1 MSYNNTKLLAAIL
14 GYSLLA
20 CSICGCSANTSLTTE
35 STETSADSS
44 YAVTHLDSDDMFTD
58 RDKEVGYDKET
69 SVSVQLADGA
79 TSCDDDSVTVTD
91 DTITISDEGTYILS
105 GSLSDGQ
112 VIIDADEN
120 AKIQLV
126 LDNVSINCDTSAAI
140 YVRQADKVF
149 VTLADGSENT
159 LSNTSDFV
167 AIDDNN
173 IDGVIFSKSDLT
185 LNGSGTLTVTAA
197 FGHGIVSKD
206 DLVITSGTYA
216 ITAAKHALS
225 GKDSVRIADGVL
237 TLDAGTDGIHS
248 ENADKDGKGFIYIA
262 DGTINIE
269 ADSDGMDAE
278 ETLQIDGGSMTIAAG
293 DDGVHSDRD
302 LIITDG
308 TIDVTK
314 SYEGLEGMTV
324 TIEDGD
330 ISVVSSDDGLNA
342 AGDPADVSSDNSDAN
357 GNNSDMLNPG
367 EENTNP
373 STEDDGSNSAANA
386 QTIAMTDS
394 TKNSNNDADK
404 SDSSNNKT
412 RPDING
418 DTPPQK
424 PDGSNNNG
432 GTPPQRPDDSNNS
445 ANDNSTEDGATGNN
459 DSDNQKTSPELP
471 DNTGA
476 DEPPTDGNM
485 PSGGPQD
492 GGFGGGMDEAH
503 DYNFIVINGGTIN
516 VNADGDGIDSN
527 GDLIVTGGTIYV
539 SGPTNGGNGA
549 LDYAGNAAISG
560 GTIVAVGAS
569 GMAQNFGS
577 DSTQGCMLVTVAEST
592 LTGDLTLTDSDGNV
606 IVSYSPEKA
615 YNSVVISSP
624 DIKEDATYTLA
635 TGDITNTVTM
645 SSLIYGED
653 DHIGR

>member
-1 MSYNNTKLLAAIL
+1 MSDQMIFKRYEIK
-14 GYSLLA
+14 YM
-20 CSICGCSANTSLTTE
+20 LTRE
-35 STETSADSS
+35 QKKRLC
-44 YAVTHLDSDDMFTD
+44 HLM
-58 RDKEVGYDKET
+58 K
-69 SVSVQLADGA
+69 
-79 TSCDDDSVTVTD
+79 
-91 DTITISDEGTYILS
+91 DEM
-105 GSLSDGQ
+105 
-112 VIIDADEN
+112 
-120 AKIQLV
+120 
-126 LDNVSINCDTSAAI
+126 
-140 YVRQADKVF
+140 
-149 VTLADGSENT
+149 
-159 LSNTSDFV
+159 
-167 AIDDNN
+167 
-173 IDGVIFSKSDLT
+173 
-185 LNGSGTLTVTAA
+185 
-197 FGHGIVSKD
+197 
-206 DLVITSGTYA
+206 
-216 ITAAKHALS
+216 
-225 GKDSVRIADGVL
+225 
-237 TLDAGTDGIHS
+237 
-248 ENADKDGKGFIYIA
+248 IA
-262 DGTINIE
+262 DGTITIE
-269 ADSDGMDAE
+269 ADSDGIAAE

-342 AGDPADVSSDNSDAN
+342 AGDPA
-357 GNNSDMLNPG
+357 
-367 EENTNP
+367 
-373 STEDDGSNSAANA
+373 
-386 QTIAMTDS
+386 
-394 TKNSNNDADK
+394 
-404 SDSSNNKT
+404 
-412 RPDING
+412 
-418 DTPPQK
+418 
-424 PDGSNNNG
+424 
-432 GTPPQRPDDSNNS
+432 
-445 ANDNSTEDGATGNN
+445 
-459 DSDNQKTSPELP
+459 
-471 DNTGA
+471 
-476 DEPPTDGNM
+476 DGNM

-624 DIKEDATYTLA
+624 DIKKGATYTLA
-635 TGDITNTVTM
+635 TGDTTNTVTM
-645 SSLIYGED
+645 VSYNLKGESRIFPVHLKFTSFHYIFLLSECEHRIDAATGFFHNLLIQRNFFSAISEQTVIYIPQCGQL
-653 DHIGR
+653 HIVTDTVLGQRIEFLIRALILQMLNDTVLRSDNEFLRIAFPGVIHDTGS

>member
-20 CSICGCSANTSLTTE
+20 CSICGCSADTTRTTE
-35 STETSADSS
+35 STETSTDSS

-58 RDKEVGYDKET
+58 RDKEVGYDEET
-69 SVSVQLADGA
+69 SVSVQLADSA
-79 TSCDDDSVTVTD
+79 TSCSDNSVTVTD

-105 GSLSDGQ
+105 GSLNDGQ

-149 VTLADGSENT
+149 VTLADDSENT

-185 LNGSGTLTVTAA
+185 LNGSGTLTVNAA

-206 DLVITSGTYA
+206 DLVITSGTYV
-216 ITAAKHALS
+216 ITAARHALN

-262 DGTINIE
+262 DGTITIE
-269 ADSDGMDAE
+269 ADSDGIDAE
-278 ETLQIDGGSMTIAAG
+278 ETLQIDGGSMTIAVG

-342 AGDPADVSSDNSDAN
+342 AGDPADASSDYSDSN
-357 GNNSDMLNPG
+357 ESNSDMLNPG

-373 STEDDGSNSAANA
+373 STEDDGSDSTANV
-386 QTIAMTDS
+386 QTIATTNS
-394 TKNSNNDADK
+394 TK
-404 SDSSNNKT
+404 
-412 RPDING
+412 RG
-418 DTPPQK
+418 D
-424 PDGSNNNG
+424 N
-432 GTPPQRPDDSNNS
+432 
-445 ANDNSTEDGATGNN
+445 
-459 DSDNQKTSPELP
+459 
-471 DNTGA
+471 
-476 DEPPTDGNM
+476 
-485 PSGGPQD
+485 
-492 GGFGGGMDEAH
+492 
-503 DYNFIVINGGTIN
+503 
-516 VNADGDGIDSN
+516 
-527 GDLIVTGGTIYV
+527 
-539 SGPTNGGNGA
+539 
-549 LDYAGNAAISG
+549 
-560 GTIVAVGAS
+560 IVAVGAS

-624 DIKEDATYTLA
+624 DIKKGATYTLA
-635 TGDITNTVTM
+635 TGDTTNTVTM
-645 SSLIYGED
+645 SSLVYGED
-653 DHIGR
+653 DHMGR

>member
-1 MSYNNTKLLAAIL
+1 MSDQMIFKRYEIK
-14 GYSLLA
+14 YM
-20 CSICGCSANTSLTTE
+20 LTRE
-35 STETSADSS
+35 QKKRLC
-44 YAVTHLDSDDMFTD
+44 HLM
-58 RDKEVGYDKET
+58 K
-69 SVSVQLADGA
+69 
-79 TSCDDDSVTVTD
+79 
-91 DTITISDEGTYILS
+91 DEM
-105 GSLSDGQ
+105 
-112 VIIDADEN
+112 
-120 AKIQLV
+120 
-126 LDNVSINCDTSAAI
+126 
-140 YVRQADKVF
+140 
-149 VTLADGSENT
+149 
-159 LSNTSDFV
+159 
-167 AIDDNN
+167 
-173 IDGVIFSKSDLT
+173 
-185 LNGSGTLTVTAA
+185 
-197 FGHGIVSKD
+197 
-206 DLVITSGTYA
+206 
-216 ITAAKHALS
+216 
-225 GKDSVRIADGVL
+225 
-237 TLDAGTDGIHS
+237 
-248 ENADKDGKGFIYIA
+248 IA
-262 DGTINIE
+262 DGTITIE
-269 ADSDGMDAE
+269 ADSDGIDAE

-342 AGDPADVSSDNSDAN
+342 AGDPA
-357 GNNSDMLNPG
+357 
-367 EENTNP
+367 
-373 STEDDGSNSAANA
+373 
-386 QTIAMTDS
+386 
-394 TKNSNNDADK
+394 
-404 SDSSNNKT
+404 
-412 RPDING
+412 
-418 DTPPQK
+418 
-424 PDGSNNNG
+424 
-432 GTPPQRPDDSNNS
+432 
-445 ANDNSTEDGATGNN
+445 
-459 DSDNQKTSPELP
+459 
-471 DNTGA
+471 
-476 DEPPTDGNM
+476 DGNM

-624 DIKEDATYTLA
+624 DIKKGATYTLA
-635 TGDITNTVTM
+635 TGDTTNTVTM
-645 SSLIYGED
+645 VSYNLKGESRIFPVHLKFTSFHYIFLLSECEHRIDAATGFFHNLLIQRNFFSAISEQTVIYITQCGQLHVVADTILGQRIEFLIRALILQMLNNAVLRSD
-653 DHIGR
+653 NEFLRIAFPGVIHDTGS

>member
-1 MSYNNTKLLAAIL
+1 MTEAEAVNYLLHREKITDSQIAREMDYCLDYYRELAPKVLLSY
-14 GYSLLA
+14 
-20 CSICGCSANTSLTTE
+20 E
-35 STETSADSS
+35 RE
-44 YAVTHLDSDDMFTD
+44 
-58 RDKEVGYDKET
+58 
-69 SVSVQLADGA
+69 
-79 TSCDDDSVTVTD
+79 
-91 DTITISDEGTYILS
+91 
-105 GSLSDGQ
+105 
-112 VIIDADEN
+112 
-120 AKIQLV
+120 
-126 LDNVSINCDTSAAI
+126 
-140 YVRQADKVF
+140 
-149 VTLADGSENT
+149 
-159 LSNTSDFV
+159 
-167 AIDDNN
+167 
-173 IDGVIFSKSDLT
+173 
-185 LNGSGTLTVTAA
+185 A
-197 FGHGIVSKD
+197 FYHKAD
-206 DLVITSGTYA
+206 DLVITSGTYV
-216 ITAAKHALS
+216 ITAARHALS

-262 DGTINIE
+262 DGTITIE
-269 ADSDGMDAE
+269 ADSDGIDAE

-293 DDGVHSDRD
+293 DDGMHSDRD

-342 AGDPADVSSDNSDAN
+342 VGDPADASSDNS
-357 GNNSDMLNPG
+357 
-367 EENTNP
+367 
-373 STEDDGSNSAANA
+373 
-386 QTIAMTDS
+386 
-394 TKNSNNDADK
+394 DK

-412 RPDING
+412 RPDMNG

-432 GTPPQRPDDSNNS
+432 GTPSQRPDDSNG
-445 ANDNSTEDGATGNN
+445 T
-459 DSDNQKTSPELP
+459 
-471 DNTGA
+471 
-476 DEPPTDGNM
+476 PPADGNM

-577 DSTQGCMLVTVAEST
+577 DSTQGCMLVTVSEST
-592 LTGDLTLTDSDGNV
+592 LTGTLTLTDSDGNV

-624 DIKEDATYTLA
+624 DIKKGATYTLA
-635 TGDITNTVTM
+635 TGDTTNTVTM
-645 SSLIYGED
+645 SSLVYGED
-653 DHIGR
+653 DHMGR

>member
-1 MSYNNTKLLAAIL
+1 MSDQMIFKRYEIK
-14 GYSLLA
+14 YM
-20 CSICGCSANTSLTTE
+20 LTRE
-35 STETSADSS
+35 QKKRLC
-44 YAVTHLDSDDMFTD
+44 HLM
-58 RDKEVGYDKET
+58 K
-69 SVSVQLADGA
+69 
-79 TSCDDDSVTVTD
+79 
-91 DTITISDEGTYILS
+91 DEM
-105 GSLSDGQ
+105 
-112 VIIDADEN
+112 
-120 AKIQLV
+120 
-126 LDNVSINCDTSAAI
+126 
-140 YVRQADKVF
+140 
-149 VTLADGSENT
+149 
-159 LSNTSDFV
+159 
-167 AIDDNN
+167 
-173 IDGVIFSKSDLT
+173 
-185 LNGSGTLTVTAA
+185 
-197 FGHGIVSKD
+197 
-206 DLVITSGTYA
+206 
-216 ITAAKHALS
+216 
-225 GKDSVRIADGVL
+225 
-237 TLDAGTDGIHS
+237 
-248 ENADKDGKGFIYIA
+248 IA
-262 DGTINIE
+262 DGTITIE
-269 ADSDGMDAE
+269 ADSDGIDAE

-342 AGDPADVSSDNSDAN
+342 AGDPA
-357 GNNSDMLNPG
+357 
-367 EENTNP
+367 
-373 STEDDGSNSAANA
+373 
-386 QTIAMTDS
+386 
-394 TKNSNNDADK
+394 
-404 SDSSNNKT
+404 
-412 RPDING
+412 
-418 DTPPQK
+418 
-424 PDGSNNNG
+424 
-432 GTPPQRPDDSNNS
+432 
-445 ANDNSTEDGATGNN
+445 
-459 DSDNQKTSPELP
+459 
-471 DNTGA
+471 
-476 DEPPTDGNM
+476 DGNM

-624 DIKEDATYTLA
+624 DIKKGATYTLA
-635 TGDITNTVTM
+635 TGDTTNTVTM
-645 SSLIYGED
+645 VSYNLKGESRIFPVHLKFTSFHYIFLLSECEHRIDAATGFFHNLLIQRNFFSAISEQTVIYITQCGQLHVVADTILGQRIEFLIRALILQMLND
-653 DHIGR
+653 TVLRSDNKFLRIAFLCIIHDTGS

>member
-20 CSICGCSANTSLTTE
+20 CSICGCSADTTRTTE
-35 STETSADSS
+35 STETSTDSS

-58 RDKEVGYDKET
+58 RDKEVGYDEET
-69 SVSVQLADGA
+69 SVSVQLADSA
-79 TSCDDDSVTVTD
+79 TSCSDDSVTVTD

-105 GSLSDGQ
+105 GSLNDGQ

-149 VTLADGSENT
+149 VTLADDSENT

-185 LNGSGTLTVTAA
+185 LNGSGTLTVNAA

-206 DLVITSGTYA
+206 DLVITSGTYV
-216 ITAAKHALS
+216 ITAARHALS

-248 ENADKDGKGFIYIA
+248 ENADNDGKGFIYIA
-262 DGTINIE
+262 DGTITIE
-269 ADSDGMDAE
+269 ADSDGIDAE

-342 AGDPADVSSDNSDAN
+342 AGDPAD
-357 GNNSDMLNPG
+357 
-367 EENTNP
+367 
-373 STEDDGSNSAANA
+373 
-386 QTIAMTDS
+386 
-394 TKNSNNDADK
+394 
-404 SDSSNNKT
+404 
-412 RPDING
+412 
-418 DTPPQK
+418 
-424 PDGSNNNG
+424 
-432 GTPPQRPDDSNNS
+432 
-445 ANDNSTEDGATGNN
+445 
-459 DSDNQKTSPELP
+459 
-471 DNTGA
+471 
-476 DEPPTDGNM
+476 GNM

-503 DYNFIVINGGTIN
+503 DYNFIVISGGTLN
-516 VNADGDGIDSN
+516 VSADGDGIDSN

-577 DSTQGCMLVTVAEST
+577 DSTQGCMLVTVSGST
-592 LTGDLTLTDSDGNV
+592 LTGTLTLTDSDGNV

-624 DIKEDATYTLA
+624 DIKKGATYTLA
-635 TGDITNTVTM
+635 TGDTTNTVTM
-645 SSLIYGED
+645 SSLVYGED
-653 DHIGR
+653 DHMGR

>member
-1 MSYNNTKLLAAIL
+1 MSDQMIFKRYEIKYMLTREQKKRLCHLMKDEMIADEHGQSTIQSLYFDTPDYLLIRRSLDKPFYKEKLRLRSYGVA
-14 GYSLLA
+14 
-20 CSICGCSANTSLTTE
+20 TTE
-35 STETSADSS
+35 SNVFIELKKK
-44 YAVTHLDSDDMFTD
+44 Y
-58 RDKEVGYDKET
+58 
-69 SVSVQLADGA
+69 
-79 TSCDDDSVTVTD
+79 DSVVYKRRIGMTEAEAINYLLHREKITD
-91 DTITISDEGTYILS
+91 SQIAREMDYCLDYYRELAPKVLLS
-105 GSLSDGQ
+105 Y
-112 VIIDADEN
+112 E
-120 AKIQLV
+120 
-126 LDNVSINCDTSAAI
+126 
-140 YVRQADKVF
+140 R
-149 VTLADGSENT
+149 E
-159 LSNTSDFV
+159 
-167 AIDDNN
+167 
-173 IDGVIFSKSDLT
+173 
-185 LNGSGTLTVTAA
+185 A
-197 FGHGIVSKD
+197 FYHKAD
-206 DLVITSGTYA
+206 DLVITSGTYV
-216 ITAAKHALS
+216 ITAARHALS

-262 DGTINIE
+262 DGTITIE
-269 ADSDGMDAE
+269 ADSDGIDAE
-278 ETLQIDGGSMTIAAG
+278 ETLQIDGGSMTIAAD

-342 AGDPADVSSDNSDAN
+342 AGDPADASSDNS
-357 GNNSDMLNPG
+357 
-367 EENTNP
+367 
-373 STEDDGSNSAANA
+373 
-386 QTIAMTDS
+386 
-394 TKNSNNDADK
+394 DK

-412 RPDING
+412 RPDMNG

-432 GTPPQRPDDSNNS
+432 GTPSQRPDDSNG
-445 ANDNSTEDGATGNN
+445 T
-459 DSDNQKTSPELP
+459 
-471 DNTGA
+471 
-476 DEPPTDGNM
+476 PPADGNM

-577 DSTQGCMLVTVAEST
+577 DSTQGCMLVTVSEST
-592 LTGDLTLTDSDGNV
+592 LTGTLTLTDSDGNV
-606 IVSYSPEKA
+606 IVSYSSEKA

-624 DIKEDATYTLA
+624 DIKKGATYTLA
-635 TGDITNTVTM
+635 TGDTTNTVTM
-645 SSLIYGED
+645 SSLVYGED
-653 DHIGR
+653 DHMGR

>member
-20 CSICGCSANTSLTTE
+20 CSICGCSADTTRTTE
-35 STETSADSS
+35 STETSTDSS

-58 RDKEVGYDKET
+58 RDKEVGYDEET
-69 SVSVQLADGA
+69 SVSVQLADSA
-79 TSCDDDSVTVTD
+79 TSCSDDSVTVTD

-105 GSLSDGQ
+105 GSLNDGQ

-149 VTLADGSENT
+149 VTLADDSENT

-185 LNGSGTLTVTAA
+185 LNGSGTLTVNAA

-206 DLVITSGTYA
+206 DLVITSGTYV
-216 ITAAKHALS
+216 ITAARHALS

-248 ENADKDGKGFIYIA
+248 ENADNDGKGFIYIA
-262 DGTINIE
+262 DGTITIK
-269 ADSDGMDAE
+269 ADSDGIAAE

-330 ISVVSSDDGLNA
+330 ISVVSSDDGLNV
-342 AGDPADVSSDNSDAN
+342 AGDPADASSDNSDSN
-357 GNNSDMLNPG
+357 ESNSDMLNP
-367 EENTNP
+367 
-373 STEDDGSNSAANA
+373 DDSN
-386 QTIAMTDS
+386 
-394 TKNSNNDADK
+394 
-404 SDSSNNKT
+404 
-412 RPDING
+412 
-418 DTPPQK
+418 DTPP
-424 PDGSNNNG
+424 
-432 GTPPQRPDDSNNS
+432 
-445 ANDNSTEDGATGNN
+445 A
-459 DSDNQKTSPELP
+459 
-471 DNTGA
+471 
-476 DEPPTDGNM
+476 DGNM

-549 LDYAGNAAISG
+549 LDYAGNATISG

-624 DIKEDATYTLA
+624 DIKKGATYTLA
-635 TGDITNTVTM
+635 TGDTTNTVTI
-645 SSLIYGED
+645 SSLVYGED
-653 DHIGR
+653 DHMGR

>member
-20 CSICGCSANTSLTTE
+20 CSICGCSADTTRTTE
-35 STETSADSS
+35 STETSTDSS

-58 RDKEVGYDKET
+58 RDKEVGYDEET
-69 SVSVQLADGA
+69 SVSVQLADSA
-79 TSCDDDSVTVTD
+79 TSCSDNSVTVTD

-105 GSLSDGQ
+105 GSLNDGQ

-149 VTLADGSENT
+149 VTLADNSENT

-185 LNGSGTLTVTAA
+185 LNGSGTLTVNAA

-206 DLVITSGTYA
+206 DLVITSGTYV
-216 ITAAKHALS
+216 ITAARHALS

-262 DGTINIE
+262 DGTITIE
-269 ADSDGMDAE
+269 ADSDGIDAE

-342 AGDPADVSSDNSDAN
+342 AGDPADASSDNSDSN
-357 GNNSDMLNPG
+357 
-367 EENTNP
+367 E
-373 STEDDGSNSAANA
+373 SNS
-386 QTIAMTDS
+386 
-394 TKNSNNDADK
+394 
-404 SDSSNNKT
+404 
-412 RPDING
+412 

-432 GTPPQRPDDSNNS
+432 GTPSQRPNDSNG
-445 ANDNSTEDGATGNN
+445 T
-459 DSDNQKTSPELP
+459 
-471 DNTGA
+471 
-476 DEPPTDGNM
+476 PPADGNM

-577 DSTQGCMLVTVAEST
+577 DSTQGCMLVTVSGST
-592 LTGDLTLTDSDGNV
+592 LTGTLTLTDSDGNV

-624 DIKEDATYTLA
+624 DIKKGATYTLA
-635 TGDITNTVTM
+635 TGDTTNTVTM
-645 SSLIYGED
+645 SSLVYGED
-653 DHIGR
+653 DHMGR

>member
-20 CSICGCSANTSLTTE
+20 CSICGCSSDTTRTTE
-35 STETSADSS
+35 STETSTDSS

-58 RDKEVGYDKET
+58 RDKEVGYDEET
-69 SVSVQLADGA
+69 SVSVQLADSA
-79 TSCDDDSVTVTD
+79 TSCSDDSVTVTD

-105 GSLSDGQ
+105 GSLNDGQ

-149 VTLADGSENT
+149 VTLADDSENT

-185 LNGSGTLTVTAA
+185 LNGSGTLTVNAA

-206 DLVITSGTYA
+206 DLVITSGTYV
-216 ITAAKHALS
+216 ITAARHTLS
-225 GKDSVRIADGVL
+225 GKESVRIADGVL

-262 DGTINIE
+262 DGTITIE
-269 ADSDGMDAE
+269 ADSDGIDAE
-278 ETLQIDGGSMTIAAG
+278 ETLQIDGGSMIIAAG

-342 AGDPADVSSDNSDAN
+342 AGNPADASSDNSDSN
-357 GNNSDMLNPG
+357 ESNSDMLNPG
-367 EENTNP
+367 EGNTNP
-373 STEDDGSNSAANA
+373 STEDDGSDSTANV
-386 QTIAMTDS
+386 QTIATTDS
-394 TKNSNNDADK
+394 TKSSDNDTESTDETDK
-404 SDSSNNKT
+404 SNSSINRT
-412 RPDING
+412 RPDMNG
-418 DTPPQK
+418 ETPPQK

-432 GTPPQRPDDSNNS
+432 GTPSQRPDDSNG
-445 ANDNSTEDGATGNN
+445 T
-459 DSDNQKTSPELP
+459 
-471 DNTGA
+471 
-476 DEPPTDGNM
+476 PPADGNM

-503 DYNFIVINGGTIN
+503 DYNFIVISGGTLN
-516 VNADGDGIDSN
+516 VSADGDGIDSN
-527 GDLIVTGGTIYV
+527 GDLIITGGTIYV

-577 DSTQGCMLVTVAEST
+577 DSTQGCMLVTVSEST
-592 LTGDLTLTDSDGNV
+592 LTGTLTLTDSDGNV

-624 DIKEDATYTLA
+624 DIKKGATYTLA
-635 TGDITNTVTM
+635 TGDTTNTVSM
-645 SSLIYGED
+645 SSLVYGED
-653 DHIGR
+653 DHMGR

>member
-1 MSYNNTKLLAAIL
+1 MSDQMIFKRYEIK
-14 GYSLLA
+14 YM
-20 CSICGCSANTSLTTE
+20 LTRE
-35 STETSADSS
+35 QKKRLC
-44 YAVTHLDSDDMFTD
+44 HLM
-58 RDKEVGYDKET
+58 K
-69 SVSVQLADGA
+69 
-79 TSCDDDSVTVTD
+79 
-91 DTITISDEGTYILS
+91 DEM
-105 GSLSDGQ
+105 
-112 VIIDADEN
+112 
-120 AKIQLV
+120 
-126 LDNVSINCDTSAAI
+126 
-140 YVRQADKVF
+140 
-149 VTLADGSENT
+149 
-159 LSNTSDFV
+159 
-167 AIDDNN
+167 
-173 IDGVIFSKSDLT
+173 
-185 LNGSGTLTVTAA
+185 
-197 FGHGIVSKD
+197 
-206 DLVITSGTYA
+206 
-216 ITAAKHALS
+216 
-225 GKDSVRIADGVL
+225 
-237 TLDAGTDGIHS
+237 
-248 ENADKDGKGFIYIA
+248 IA
-262 DGTINIE
+262 DGTITIE
-269 ADSDGMDAE
+269 ADSDGIDAE

-342 AGDPADVSSDNSDAN
+342 AGDPA
-357 GNNSDMLNPG
+357 
-367 EENTNP
+367 
-373 STEDDGSNSAANA
+373 
-386 QTIAMTDS
+386 
-394 TKNSNNDADK
+394 
-404 SDSSNNKT
+404 
-412 RPDING
+412 
-418 DTPPQK
+418 
-424 PDGSNNNG
+424 
-432 GTPPQRPDDSNNS
+432 
-445 ANDNSTEDGATGNN
+445 
-459 DSDNQKTSPELP
+459 
-471 DNTGA
+471 
-476 DEPPTDGNM
+476 DGNM

-624 DIKEDATYTLA
+624 DIKKGATYTLA
-635 TGDITNTVTM
+635 TGDTTNTVTM
-645 SSLIYGED
+645 VSYNLKGESRIFPVHLKFTSFHYIFLLSECEHRIDAATGFFHNLLIQRNFFSAISEQTVIYIPQCGQL
-653 DHIGR
+653 HIVTDTVLGQRIEFLIRALILQMLNNAVLRSDNKFLRIAFSGVIHDTGS

>member
-1 MSYNNTKLLAAIL
+1 MSDQMIFKRYEIK
-14 GYSLLA
+14 YM
-20 CSICGCSANTSLTTE
+20 LTRE
-35 STETSADSS
+35 QKKRLC
-44 YAVTHLDSDDMFTD
+44 HLM
-58 RDKEVGYDKET
+58 K
-69 SVSVQLADGA
+69 
-79 TSCDDDSVTVTD
+79 
-91 DTITISDEGTYILS
+91 DEM
-105 GSLSDGQ
+105 
-112 VIIDADEN
+112 
-120 AKIQLV
+120 
-126 LDNVSINCDTSAAI
+126 
-140 YVRQADKVF
+140 
-149 VTLADGSENT
+149 
-159 LSNTSDFV
+159 
-167 AIDDNN
+167 
-173 IDGVIFSKSDLT
+173 
-185 LNGSGTLTVTAA
+185 
-197 FGHGIVSKD
+197 
-206 DLVITSGTYA
+206 
-216 ITAAKHALS
+216 
-225 GKDSVRIADGVL
+225 
-237 TLDAGTDGIHS
+237 
-248 ENADKDGKGFIYIA
+248 IA
-262 DGTINIE
+262 DGTITIE
-269 ADSDGMDAE
+269 ADSDGIDAE

-342 AGDPADVSSDNSDAN
+342 AGDPA
-357 GNNSDMLNPG
+357 
-367 EENTNP
+367 
-373 STEDDGSNSAANA
+373 
-386 QTIAMTDS
+386 
-394 TKNSNNDADK
+394 
-404 SDSSNNKT
+404 
-412 RPDING
+412 
-418 DTPPQK
+418 
-424 PDGSNNNG
+424 
-432 GTPPQRPDDSNNS
+432 
-445 ANDNSTEDGATGNN
+445 
-459 DSDNQKTSPELP
+459 
-471 DNTGA
+471 
-476 DEPPTDGNM
+476 DGNM

-624 DIKEDATYTLA
+624 DIKKGATYTLA
-635 TGDITNTVTM
+635 TGDTTNTVTM
-645 SSLIYGED
+645 VSYNLKGESRIFPVHLNFTSFHYIFLLSECEHRIDAATGFFHNLLIQRNFFSAISEQTVIYIPQCGQL
-653 DHIGR
+653 HIVTDTVLGQRIEFLIRALILQMLNNAVLRSDNKFLRIAFSGVIHDTGS

>member
-1 MSYNNTKLLAAIL
+1 M
-14 GYSLLA
+14 
-20 CSICGCSANTSLTTE
+20 
-35 STETSADSS
+35 
-44 YAVTHLDSDDMFTD
+44 
-58 RDKEVGYDKET
+58 
-69 SVSVQLADGA
+69 
-79 TSCDDDSVTVTD
+79 
-91 DTITISDEGTYILS
+91 
-105 GSLSDGQ
+105 
-112 VIIDADEN
+112 
-120 AKIQLV
+120 

-149 VTLADGSENT
+149 VTLADDSENT

-185 LNGSGTLTVTAA
+185 LNGSGTLTVNAA

-206 DLVITSGTYA
+206 DLVITSGTYV
-216 ITAAKHALS
+216 ITAARHALS

-262 DGTINIE
+262 DGTITIE
-269 ADSDGMDAE
+269 ADSDGIDAE

-342 AGDPADVSSDNSDAN
+342 AGDPA
-357 GNNSDMLNPG
+357 
-367 EENTNP
+367 
-373 STEDDGSNSAANA
+373 
-386 QTIAMTDS
+386 
-394 TKNSNNDADK
+394 
-404 SDSSNNKT
+404 
-412 RPDING
+412 
-418 DTPPQK
+418 
-424 PDGSNNNG
+424 
-432 GTPPQRPDDSNNS
+432 
-445 ANDNSTEDGATGNN
+445 
-459 DSDNQKTSPELP
+459 
-471 DNTGA
+471 
-476 DEPPTDGNM
+476 DGNM

-549 LDYAGNAAISG
+549 LDYAGNATISG

-615 YNSVVISSP
+615 YSSVVISSP
-624 DIKEDATYTLA
+624 DIKKGATYTLA
-635 TGDITNTVTM
+635 TGDTTNAVTM
-645 SSLIYGED
+645 SSLVYVED
-653 DHIGR
+653 DHMGR

>member
-1 MSYNNTKLLAAIL
+1 MSDQMIFKRYEIK
-14 GYSLLA
+14 YM
-20 CSICGCSANTSLTTE
+20 LTRE
-35 STETSADSS
+35 QKKRLC
-44 YAVTHLDSDDMFTD
+44 HLM
-58 RDKEVGYDKET
+58 K
-69 SVSVQLADGA
+69 
-79 TSCDDDSVTVTD
+79 
-91 DTITISDEGTYILS
+91 DEM
-105 GSLSDGQ
+105 
-112 VIIDADEN
+112 
-120 AKIQLV
+120 
-126 LDNVSINCDTSAAI
+126 
-140 YVRQADKVF
+140 
-149 VTLADGSENT
+149 
-159 LSNTSDFV
+159 
-167 AIDDNN
+167 
-173 IDGVIFSKSDLT
+173 
-185 LNGSGTLTVTAA
+185 
-197 FGHGIVSKD
+197 
-206 DLVITSGTYA
+206 
-216 ITAAKHALS
+216 
-225 GKDSVRIADGVL
+225 
-237 TLDAGTDGIHS
+237 
-248 ENADKDGKGFIYIA
+248 IA
-262 DGTINIE
+262 DGTITIE
-269 ADSDGMDAE
+269 ADSDGIDAE

-342 AGDPADVSSDNSDAN
+342 AGDPA
-357 GNNSDMLNPG
+357 
-367 EENTNP
+367 
-373 STEDDGSNSAANA
+373 
-386 QTIAMTDS
+386 
-394 TKNSNNDADK
+394 
-404 SDSSNNKT
+404 
-412 RPDING
+412 
-418 DTPPQK
+418 
-424 PDGSNNNG
+424 
-432 GTPPQRPDDSNNS
+432 
-445 ANDNSTEDGATGNN
+445 
-459 DSDNQKTSPELP
+459 
-471 DNTGA
+471 
-476 DEPPTDGNM
+476 DGNM

-624 DIKEDATYTLA
+624 DIKKGATYTLA
-635 TGDITNTVTM
+635 TGDTTNTVTM
-645 SSLIYGED
+645 VSYNLKGESRIFPVHLKFTSFHYIFLLSECEHRIDAATGFFHNLLIQRNFFSAISEQTVIYITQCGQLHVVADTILGQRIEFLIRALILQMLNNAVLRSD
-653 DHIGR
+653 NKFLRIAFSGVIHDTGS